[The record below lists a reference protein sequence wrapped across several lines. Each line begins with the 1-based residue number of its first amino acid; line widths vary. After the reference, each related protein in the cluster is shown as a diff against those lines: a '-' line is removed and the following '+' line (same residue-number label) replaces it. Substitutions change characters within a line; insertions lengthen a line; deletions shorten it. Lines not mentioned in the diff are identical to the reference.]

1 MNINKLTTKR
11 VLSFMAALT
20 ILMVPMLAGAQ
31 FDPVRESGST
41 NLSTNSV
48 YSILVTFMRYALV
61 ILTIL
66 AVIGFI
72 ISGLIYITA
81 GGAGKAD
88 TAQKWL
94 QYSIMGI
101 IVGLIGY
108 IVIQL
113 IDSLLKNNPAT
124 S

>member
-41 NLSTNSV
+41 NLSTDSV
-48 YSILVTFMRYALV
+48 YSILVTFMRYD
-61 ILTIL
+61 IGM